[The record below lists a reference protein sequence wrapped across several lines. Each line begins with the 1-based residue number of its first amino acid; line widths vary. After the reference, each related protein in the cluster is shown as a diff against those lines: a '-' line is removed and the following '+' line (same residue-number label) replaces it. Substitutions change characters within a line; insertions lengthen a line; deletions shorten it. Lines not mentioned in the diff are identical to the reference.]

1 MQGRNPFRRPE
12 VTMGNAILEA
22 LEFEGERGAISFK
35 GVRYLLIRPETLAEF
50 QKGLEERLGE
60 EAGELLYRAG
70 FAGGHLS
77 TEKYK
82 ETFGYGDDEIVQ
94 FMMTMGGQIG
104 WGKFQVEEFNRK
116 GKRLIVL
123 VKSSPFAMAYGDSA
137 HSVCHMTRGVMA
149 GMAHILFG
157 EDVAAAE
164 TQCLAKGDDLCR
176 FLIEAKST

>member
-1 MQGRNPFRRPE
+1 MK
-12 VTMGNAILEA
+12 NAVLEA
-22 LEFEGERGAISFK
+22 LEFNEDRGAISFK

-50 QKGLEERLGE
+50 QKALEERLGG
-60 EAGELLYRAG
+60 EAGELLYRGG
-70 FAGGHLS
+70 FTGGCLS
-77 TEKYK
+77 TKKYK
-82 ETFGYGDDEIVQ
+82 ETFGYGDEEIVQ
-94 FMMTMGGQIG
+94 FMMSMGGQIG

-137 HSVCHMTRGVMA
+137 HSVCHITRGVMA
-149 GMAHILFG
+149 GMAQTLFG
-157 EDVAAAE
+157 KAIAAAE